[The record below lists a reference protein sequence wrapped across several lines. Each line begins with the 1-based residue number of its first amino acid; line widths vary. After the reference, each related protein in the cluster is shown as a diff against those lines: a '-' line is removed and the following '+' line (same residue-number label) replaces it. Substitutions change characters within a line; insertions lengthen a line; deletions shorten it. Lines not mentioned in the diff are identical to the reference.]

1 MGRSHSAKRV
11 LPNTHKVSK
20 NLMALYTLLLVTLA
34 AAATNAFPSAELGVS
49 QDDFM
54 AEMPLPDE
62 ITMDELTTT
71 GLSQP
76 KVAKI
81 KPPGFVLQMPTSD
94 NEKCATEAYCPSGG
108 KRSGKPGTGFDL
120 NNKAIGKSAHDI
132 LQEEN
137 K

>member
-1 MGRSHSAKRV
+1 
-11 LPNTHKVSK
+11 
-20 NLMALYTLLLVTLA
+20 MARYTFLLVTLA
-34 AAATNAFPSAELGVS
+34 AAATNAFPPAELDVS
-49 QDDFM
+49 QDGFM

-71 GLSQP
+71 DLSQP

-94 NEKCATEAYCPSGG
+94 NEKCATEAHCPSG
-108 KRSGKPGTGFDL
+108 KRSGKLGTGFDL

-132 LQEEN
+132 LQE
-137 K
+137 